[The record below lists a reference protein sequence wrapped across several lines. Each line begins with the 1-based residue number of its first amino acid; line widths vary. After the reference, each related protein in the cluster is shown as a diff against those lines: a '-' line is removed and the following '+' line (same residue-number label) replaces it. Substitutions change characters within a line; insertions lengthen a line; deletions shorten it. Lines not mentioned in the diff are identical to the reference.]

1 MKDLEFVVGRD
12 YRVATPYF
20 AYSALS
26 LTKFNATSNELI
38 FVNLNDEDCDSVT
51 IKLSDIIAA
60 KLI

>member
-26 LTKFNATSNELI
+26 LTSKTNSELI